1 MGLLRCPVCDTAPQ
15 VHSPRCPGCGRPI
28 GARNGG
34 LDLLSDQQRAAAEG
48 FANQYTALRKLEGW
62 ADASGSESPDGTK
75 RWRDR
80 RAAIARAVSF
90 LEHGLAGDH
99 HAVVGDIGAG
109 GGWAA
114 HLLPGADV
122 IAFDLLDLPGGDGPA
137 LRVRGDMRCLPLGAG
152 TIDAVL
158 YSAALHHAPI
168 QDVTQEAARVLRRD
182 GLLVAAESP
191 IYPNPQSRGEAAR
204 RSAAYYSR
212 VGCQDLGARYFP
224 IEVGELREALNR
236 SGFHV
241 ERLESPRRR
250 YSPAA
255 LVLGRRF
262 PVLVARLTT

>member
-1 MGLLRCPVCDTAPQ
+1 MER
-15 VHSPRCPGCGRPI
+15 
-28 GARNGG
+28 
-34 LDLLSDQQRAAAEG
+34 
-48 FANQYTALRKLEGW
+48 
-62 ADASGSESPDGTK
+62 PDGTK

-90 LEHGLAGDH
+90 LEPGLTGGR

-114 HLLPGADV
+114 RLLPGVDM
-122 IAFDLLDLPGGDGPA
+122 IAFDLLDLPGDDGPA

-158 YSAALHHAPI
+158 YSAALHYAPV
-168 QDVTQEAARVLRRD
+168 QDVTQEAARVLRRN
-182 GLLVAAESP
+182 GLIVAAESP
-191 IYPNPQSRGEAAR
+191 IYPDPRSREQAAM

-212 VGCQDLGARYFP
+212 VGCQDLGTRYFP

-250 YSPAA
+250 YGPAA